1 MQKILINPEVGGF
14 YMSLEAKEMYLKA
27 KGIPY
32 TIEDGYAGDGYA
44 GGKYVRSEVVFYNL
58 KRDDETLLKIYEE
71 IGCER
76 FSVLH
81 VCIRIVEVPDDVEW
95 IICTTDYGHEW
106 VAEKHRTWFYKE
118 Q

>member
-32 TIEDGYAGDGYA
+32 TIEDAY
-44 GGKYVRSEVVFYNL
+44 GGKYVRSEVRFYDL

-95 IICTTDYGHEW
+95 TVCTTDYGYEW

>member
-32 TIEDGYAGDGYA
+32 TIEDGYAG
-44 GGKYVRSEVVFYNL
+44 GKYVRSEVVFYEL

-81 VCIRIVEVPDDVEW
+81 VYIRIVEVPDDVEW
-95 IICTTDYGHEW
+95 IVCATDYGYEW

>member
-14 YMSLEAKEMYLKA
+14 YLSQEAKEMYLKA

-32 TIEDGYAGDGYA
+32 TIEDAY
-44 GGKYVRSEVVFYNL
+44 GGKYVRSEVRFYDL

-95 IICTTDYGHEW
+95 IVCATDYGYEW